1 MTLVEVTGNRSEQ
14 ERERIRRIVEAVP
27 GARVEFPK
35 AGGPARASVDGQL
48 RWLHSWAAGVDGEEF
63 ARDPSLLPDGVVVT
77 SSTGNGAVPLA
88 EHAMMLTL
96 MLNRDAPAW
105 MAAQRAH
112 RWERRT
118 HPELL
123 GSTMGILGLGHA
135 GRELA
140 VRAAAF
146 GMRVVGLSR
155 RGTAVPGVDAVH
167 TPDDLDRFL
176 TGLDVL
182 VVCAPAT
189 PASRG
194 MLGDA
199 QFALLNRG
207 AHYVCIS
214 RGGIADDDALLR
226 ALRSGQVGAAGLD
239 AHTVE
244 PLPPDSPFWKEPHVI
259 VTPHNGATTPGT
271 AARGL
276 DIFCDNL
283 ERFLG
288 GEPLRNVVDFAH
300 GY

>member
-1 MTLVEVTGNRSEQ
+1 MTLVEVSGDRPA
-14 ERERIRRIVEAVP
+14 RDRDRIRGIVEAVP
-27 GARVEFPK
+27 GARVEFP
-35 AGGPARASVDGQL
+35 ATSGPARASVDGRL

-63 ARDPSLLPDGVVVT
+63 ARDPSRLPAGVVVT
-77 SSTGNGAVPLA
+77 SSTGNGAIPLA
-88 EHAMMLTL
+88 EHAVMLTL

-105 MAAQRAH
+105 AVAQREH

-123 GSTMGILGLGHA
+123 GSTMGILGLGNA

-146 GMRVVGLSR
+146 GVRVVGLSR
-155 RGTAVPGVDAVH
+155 RGLPAAGVDTVH
-167 TPDDLDRFL
+167 TPDELARFL

-189 PASRG
+189 PATRG
-194 MLGDA
+194 LLGDE

-207 AHYVCIS
+207 AHYVCVS
-214 RGGIADDDALLR
+214 RGGIADDEALLR

-239 AHTVE
+239 AHAVE
-244 PLPPDSPFWKEPHVI
+244 PLPPDSPFWDEPHVI

-283 ERFLG
+283 RRFLAG
-288 GEPLRNVVDFAH
+288 SPLRNVVDFAH